1 MNNNFVLKCKI
12 LTKLVRGAGWKC
24 VYEIKFSKPTGGL
37 AVWAKFDQTVPLP
50 DLARRARENGLW
62 ISDGLHYSP
71 KLNATRLGFA
81 SVNAEEIERG
91 MGILKRSIFHG

>member
-1 MNNNFVLKCKI
+1 M
-12 LTKLVRGAGWKC
+12 RGDGWKC
-24 VYEIKFSKPTGGL
+24 VYVIEFSKPTGGL
-37 AVWAKFDQTVPLP
+37 AVWAKFDQAVPLP
-50 DLARRARENGLW
+50 DLARKCRANGLW

-91 MGILKRSIFHG
+91 MVILKKSIAHG

>member
-1 MNNNFVLKCKI
+1 M
-12 LTKLVRGAGWKC
+12 RGAGWKC

-37 AVWAKFDQTVPLP
+37 AVWAKFEKAVPLP
-50 DLARRARENGLW
+50 DLARRSRENGLW